1 MQNLESKYDYKKN
14 RSWKRKHFEI
24 LRLEVFTKWENWRE
38 LRNYELTNSLYNNWE
53 ESHDMIQKLTSQIQ
67 ELQERV
73 NCKSDSGEFQEI
85 ESNYSRQFF
94 TFPVNPAV
102 VPSPQSMLSSNRSM
116 PFDTWNLSETQGNVF
131 GNPRFSSIQ
140 LRHLIKEFFTLRIQ
154 MPQVRFQWERMG
166 AQHQCRYV

>member
-1 MQNLESKYDYKKN
+1 M
-14 RSWKRKHFEI
+14 
-24 LRLEVFTKWENWRE
+24 
-38 LRNYELTNSLYNNWE
+38 
-53 ESHDMIQKLTSQIQ
+53 
-67 ELQERV
+67 

-154 MPQVRFQWERMG
+154 MPQVRFQWERIGSTTPMPICVRRPSTINSLPAEVPQNSMAVQQRPQISELLFDKFLFFFHYFRVG
-166 AQHQCRYV
+166 R